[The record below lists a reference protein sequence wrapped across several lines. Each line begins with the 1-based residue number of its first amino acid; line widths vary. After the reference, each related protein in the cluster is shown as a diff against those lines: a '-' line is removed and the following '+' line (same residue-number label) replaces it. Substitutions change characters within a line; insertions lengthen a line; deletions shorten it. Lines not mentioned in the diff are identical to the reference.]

1 MPTGPRFPK
10 RSRALPF
17 STEHPSIPILYGFV
31 LAATL
36 LKLFL
41 YDLAAIGSIYR
52 IGALLGVA
60 VIAFVAAFLYRRFFD
75 KAKED

>member
-1 MPTGPRFPK
+1 
-10 RSRALPF
+10 
-17 STEHPSIPILYGFV
+17 V